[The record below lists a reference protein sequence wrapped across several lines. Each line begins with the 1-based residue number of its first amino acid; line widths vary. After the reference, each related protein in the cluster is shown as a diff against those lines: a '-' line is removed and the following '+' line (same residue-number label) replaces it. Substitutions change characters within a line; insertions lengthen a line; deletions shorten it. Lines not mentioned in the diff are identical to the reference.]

1 VQWGL
6 YFLVPCDYIVI
17 VRSSGVTRCKFA
29 EQILCNHF
37 FFFNGDS
44 LESVI
49 LNPEEV
55 VPLE

>member
-1 VQWGL
+1 M
-6 YFLVPCDYIVI
+6 PCDYIVI